1 MQFKEFVST
10 YKTHILVALVML
22 LLFLSGVLLFTNSSS
37 SKSEKQAKQEVKE
50 LHKENESLLKHL
62 KSTKD
67 SIEVLH
73 NLAIENNNRDT
84 IYINQIKYINIKTNE
99 EISHFNSLSTEA
111 QYKQFSNLISEYSK
125 TRFNKDSLPPNGKG
139 N

>member
-1 MQFKEFVST
+1 MQFKEFIST
-10 YKTHILVALVML
+10 YKTHILVALVVL

-50 LHKENESLLKHL
+50 LHKENESLLKDL

-73 NLAIENNNRDT
+73 NLAIKNNNRDT

-99 EISHFNSLSTEA
+99 EISHFNSLSTDA
-111 QYKQFSNLISEYSK
+111 QYSEFSNLISEYSK
-125 TRFNKDSLPPNGKG
+125 TRFNKDSLPSNGKG

>member
-1 MQFKEFVST
+1 
-10 YKTHILVALVML
+10 ML

-139 N
+139 NWGFNRTKKP